1 MSLMFLKT
9 VSKSFVS
16 RLISYYRNSRIP
28 EWRAYIGMA
37 MLGFISSP
45 RFIATSV
52 PLEVFKFML
61 TIAFYLAFSFSINN
75 SFDARSDVL
84 RKEKAEKNPVATGG
98 IRFKEGVVFS
108 SCLAVTGLLL
118 TYFWFRSCFSIYLL
132 LAILSLTYSAPPFR
146 FKSVPLMD
154 LVSHGLFFGTLLYL
168 YGVSASGGA
177 TFQTILIGASIF
189 IYSAILELRNHL
201 NDFQVDLNCGTRT
214 TVCWLGYEK
223 SLIVLKV
230 LLIFHWLF
238 LSAVS
243 VFIHPSVA
251 ILTLFFTVLFTLAG
265 LRQMGFDRYLR
276 LADICTCIIYI
287 LILLREFDITVF
299 QFGGDS

>member
-9 VSKSFVS
+9 VSESFAS

-45 RFIATSV
+45 SFIATSV
-52 PLEVFKFML
+52 PLEVSKFML

-75 SFDARSDVL
+75 SFDARSDIL
-84 RKEKAEKNPVATGG
+84 WKEKAEKNPVATGG
-98 IRFKEGVVFS
+98 IGFKEGIVFS
-108 SCLAVTGLLL
+108 SCLAVTGLSL
-118 TYFWFRSCFSIYLL
+118 TYFWFRSCFLIYLL
-132 LAILSLTYSAPPFR
+132 LVILSLTYSAPPLR

-154 LVSHGLFFGTLLYL
+154 LVSHGLFFGALLYF
-168 YGVSASGGA
+168 YGVSTLGEAN
-177 TFQTILIGASIF
+177 FQTILIGASIF
-189 IYSAILELRNHL
+189 IYSVILELRNHL
-201 NDFQVDLNCGTRT
+201 NDFQVDLSCGTRT

-223 SLIVLKV
+223 SLTVLKA

-243 VFIHPSVA
+243 VSIYPSIA
-251 ILTLFFTVLFTLAG
+251 IPTLFFTVLFTLVG
-265 LRQMGFDRYLR
+265 LRQTRFNRYLR
-276 LADICTCIIYI
+276 LADICTCIMYI
-287 LILLREFDITVF
+287 LIIFKGSSMVIF
-299 QFGGDS
+299 KSGGEY